1 MVGRIAWNVGA
12 GLVHRSLNKASIR
25 PGMGVQYPSIWRARP
40 GFLDC
45 DINLHLN
52 NASYLSNMEL
62 ARWHFCAVTGILGN
76 VLRHRHSLVVTS
88 QAVRYRH
95 PIPPFRPYEIRSQL
109 VFADSDW
116 MYFLHRFQ
124 CPTTGKLY
132 AEGLCR
138 ASCYDQ
144 DRLNVS
150 ASQLFAQVLNGNA
163 ESLALVLPTEMP
175 DIVKE
180 LLAWDSSSRLEL
192 ETSTEASRRAI
203 ETEMPSAKTLIASET
218 WPQKLLR
225 RATRSWNLP
234 V

>member
-1 MVGRIAWNVGA
+1 MWNVGA
-12 GLVHRSLNKASIR
+12 GLVHRALNKGSIR
-25 PGMGVQYPSIWRARP
+25 PGMGIQYPSIWRARP

-76 VLRHRHSLVVTS
+76 MLRNRRSLVVAS
-88 QAVRYRH
+88 QAVRFRH

-116 MYFLHRFQ
+116 MYFLHRYQ

-138 ASCYDQ
+138 ATCCDQ
-144 DRLNVS
+144 DRDKIS
-150 ASQLFAQVLNGNA
+150 ASQLFAQMFNGNI
-163 ESLALVLPTEMP
+163 ESLNLMMPTEVP
-175 DIVKE
+175 DAVKE
-180 LLAWDSSSRLEL
+180 LLAWDSSNRLVL
-192 ETSTEASRRAI
+192 ETSTEATRRAL
-203 ETEMPSAKTLIASET
+203 ETEMPSAKTLNASEK
-218 WPQKLLR
+218 WPKKLLR
-225 RATRSWNLP
+225 YGTRSWNLP